1 VNQAAAMFAPASSF
15 ASPNFDA
22 KASYAEEAVAAT
34 ATATLR
40 ETEEMPGAADA
51 DPLSNGN
58 YANTFKQESR
68 PAQTEQVSAVDYG
81 TPAFMRNQ
89 KGSEDALKES
99 NVDYDLPA
107 FMRMNSDLF

>member
-1 VNQAAAMFAPASSF
+1 MIEKAYYLINNG
-15 ASPNFDA
+15 PNFDA
-22 KASYAEEAVAAT
+22 KASYAEEVVASST

-58 YANTFKQESR
+58 YANTIKQESR
-68 PAQTEQVSAVDYG
+68 SAQTEQVSAVDYG

-107 FMRMNSDLF
+107 FMRMNDLF